1 MTTEER
7 IARLEGQIEELRS
20 RQSELHQQLAQAQ
33 LDQWQARV
41 EDLEVQLHLA
51 SMEANDRVAVLM
63 QQLRNRWAEVRGQL
77 DGATATATSI
87 GGTLREGL
95 EKATRDLRQALLDS
109 RNKFAS

>member
-20 RQSELHQQLAQAQ
+20 RQSELHQQLAQGQ
-33 LDQWQARV
+33 LDPWQARV

-51 SMEANDRVAVLM
+51 SMEANDRVAALM
-63 QQLRNRWAEVRGQL
+63 QQLRTRWAEVRGHV
-77 DGATATATSI
+77 DGATSTASSI

-95 EKATRDLRQALLDS
+95 DKAIRDLRKALLDT
-109 RNKFAS
+109 RNKLAS

>member
-20 RQSELHQQLAQAQ
+20 AQSELHKQLAQAQ
-33 LDQWQARV
+33 LDQWQGRV

-51 SMEANDRVAVLM
+51 SMEANDRVAALM
-63 QQLRNRWAEVRGQL
+63 QQLRNRWAEVRNQV
-77 DGATATATSI
+77 DGATSTASSI

-95 EKATRDLRQALLDS
+95 EKAVRDLRQALLET
-109 RNKFAS
+109 RNKLAS